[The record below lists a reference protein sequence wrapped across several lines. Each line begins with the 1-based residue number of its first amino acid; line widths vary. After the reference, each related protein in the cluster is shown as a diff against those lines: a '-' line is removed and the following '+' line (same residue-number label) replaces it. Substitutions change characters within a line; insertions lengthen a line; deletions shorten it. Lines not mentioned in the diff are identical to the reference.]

1 MNDDDSFEPVD
12 EDLARMVTREREAR
26 APSEALRRV
35 SSRLGLVGA
44 LPVPPRAT
52 SGPLPRGWLGSHV
65 AAIAGGAFALGGVTG
80 VAVYAAVRES
90 PPPQIIYRDRAAPP
104 RPAPSETAAPLPSA
118 WPTAPTPVEVS
129 PRVPPR
135 ATTTSHDSLQT
146 ERDALDHAR
155 ELLSGGDAARALE
168 LLDAHAAHFA
178 KPQLGEER
186 EALAIQALVAL
197 RRYDEA
203 RARAK
208 RFHEASPN
216 SLFAPVI
223 DAALGS
229 IP

>member
-1 MNDDDSFEPVD
+1 MKDDDSFEPMD
-12 EDLARMVTREREAR
+12 DDLARMVTREREAR
-26 APSEALRRV
+26 APSEALGRV
-35 SSRLGLVGA
+35 SARLGLVAA
-44 LPVPPRAT
+44 LPPPRVT
-52 SGPLPRGWLGSHV
+52 SGHVTRGWLGSHV
-65 AAIAGGAFALGGVTG
+65 AAIAAGAFALGGVTG

-90 PPPQIIYRDRAAPP
+90 PSPQVIYRDRPAPP
-104 RPAPSETAAPLPSA
+104 PPAPSETAAPLPSA
-118 WPTAPTPVEVS
+118 WPRVSTPVEVS
-129 PRVPPR
+129 PRPPPR
-135 ATTTSHDSLQT
+135 ANTGSHDSLQT

-155 ELLSGGDAARALE
+155 ELLSNGDAPRALE
-168 LLDAHAAHFA
+168 LLDAHAVHFA

-197 RRYDEA
+197 RRYDAA